1 MGERLRC
8 PSGRKC
14 RGLCADSRCAFC
26 SSLTRWPLAFSYLLV
41 LLCFVLYF
49 GCLLAIVCCCFC
61 FSVFIYWS
69 VIALVVLTYPNWS
82 GHSVLG
88 ITWVSLEV
96 SGAFYV
102 LMRLVRYAI
111 LFTGSIFLGTFT
123 LTGYLIE
130 GQARLEKLLAR
141 YARWRLSLPI
151 RFKALFEQFIADHNL
166 TCYLVVEDSRRLFG
180 NVLLGFLYTQIPMN
194 VLFLR
199 RIVLFTYTD
208 LTLTVIL
215 SIAVFVQLAIS
226 ANVFLPFAWC
236 CTVYHRPKRF
246 IVKFQGMTRGVAWL
260 PTKIKYDNLYGRLI
274 RGPKIAITI
283 GPLAEVTYFTTAE
296 FVLTYIAYLLLAF
309 STEF

>member
-14 RGLCADSRCAFC
+14 RGPCGDSRCAFC
-26 SSLTRWPLAFSYLLV
+26 SSLTKSRLDFSYLLV
-41 LLCFVLYF
+41 LLHFFLLYF
-49 GCLLAIVCCCFC
+49 GCLLAIICFC
-61 FSVFIYWS
+61 LLFSVFIFWS
-69 VIALVVLTYPNWS
+69 VITLVVLTYPNWS
-82 GHSVLG
+82 GHSVLS

-130 GQARLEKLLAR
+130 GQARLEKLLAQ
-141 YARWRLSLPI
+141 WRLPLPI
-151 RFKALFEQFIADHNL
+151 RFKPLFEQFIVDHNL
-166 TCYLVVEDSRRLFG
+166 TCYLVVEGSRRLFG